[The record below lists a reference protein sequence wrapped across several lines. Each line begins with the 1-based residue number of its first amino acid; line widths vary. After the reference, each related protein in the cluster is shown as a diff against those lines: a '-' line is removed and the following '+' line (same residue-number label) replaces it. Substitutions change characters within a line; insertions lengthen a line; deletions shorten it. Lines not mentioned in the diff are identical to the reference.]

1 MMGWGV
7 VRSVVLLAVVLA
19 GSLAHDTISRLDA
32 ADLTN
37 EATVVIEVLNGCGR
51 GGIGDKICE
60 LLSRE
65 GFDVMFVGNA
75 DDFQYERTLV
85 VDRAGDRTKA
95 LGIADLLGAGTVITQ
110 VNPSSF
116 VEATLVL
123 GKDIVGRSP
132 WLSR

>member
-1 MMGWGV
+1 MMGWGL
-7 VRSVVLLAVVLA
+7 VRSAFLLVVILA

-51 GGIGDKICE
+51 GGIGEKICE
-60 LLSRE
+60 FLSGK

-75 DDFQYERTLV
+75 DDFLYERTLV

-123 GKDIVGRSP
+123 GKDVAGIAP

>member
-1 MMGWGV
+1 MMGWGLL
-7 VRSVVLLAVVLA
+7 RSAVLLVLVLA

-37 EATVVIEVLNGCGR
+37 EATVVVEVLNGCGR

-60 LLSRE
+60 FLSRK

-75 DDFQYERTLV
+75 DDYQYERTLV
-85 VDRAGDRTKA
+85 VDRVGDRTKA
-95 LGIADLLGAGTVITQ
+95 VGIADLLGTGTVITQ

-123 GKDIVGRSP
+123 GKDVVGIAP